1 MVACLSCAITSDYI
15 FMNLKL
21 FYTNVEHTYLMFN
34 TFRTLVVVDAPT
46 FQVYIIIRTT
56 KVKRSTKTG
65 FYKLKKI
72 IKKKRQHMHLIID

>member
-15 FMNLKL
+15 FMNFKL

-34 TFRTLVVVDAPT
+34 TFHTLVVDAPT
-46 FQVYIIIRTT
+46 FQVYIIIRTR

-65 FYKLKKI
+65 FYKFQKI
-72 IKKKRQHMHLIID
+72 IKKKRTIIF